1 MNSAE
6 ELSFDGAAEVKSSSE
21 ASDEPKT
28 EKTGFP
34 TPWKREDR
42 RLNRINNNGQETI

>member
-1 MNSAE
+1 LDEQKNWKKW
-6 ELSFDGAAEVKSSSE
+6 LSNPLDKQ
-21 ASDEPKT
+21 KI